1 MVHGSSSGSKKKT
14 KKAAKRKPVNL
25 QPQYLKYAQGDFHM
39 HSTCS
44 DGKFR
49 PAEVVAKAAANG
61 VMFLSLTDHDTMA
74 GVTEAMEAGRS
85 LGVFVLPGVEI
96 SAEEKGAENLHILG
110 YFCPGTDSVEIEAK
124 LLAIRQ
130 ARHKRG
136 KEMLRKL
143 ADMGIQLNWERVLQI
158 AGEAAPGRPHV
169 AEALV
174 EGGHVS
180 TFREAFSRYLS
191 NDGPAYAEGEHFPP
205 QDAIRMI
212 ENAGGVSVLA
222 HPWCCKDPLTLV
234 PTLAAAG
241 IHGVEVYHDSGKIDL
256 YGSLATESNL
266 LKLGGSDFHGI
277 DSMTEHAPGDIPL
290 PRKHIDLFLDMCK
303 VKWTVPLLA
312 KVNQMCSSA
321 NDVERTTIWTAML
334 GIVQDTVAAA
344 YSNAV
349 TLTHVVDGHYTDIEI
364 VKVAAPAAVDSLG

>member
-1 MVHGSSSGSKKKT
+1 MVHGSSNGGKKKA

-25 QPQYLKYAQGDFHM
+25 QPQYPKYAQGDFHM

-49 PAEVVAKAAANG
+49 PSEVIAKAAANG
-61 VMFLSLTDHDTMA
+61 VVYISLTDHDTMA
-74 GVTEAMEAGRS
+74 GVSEAMDMGRS

-96 SAEEKGAENLHILG
+96 SAEEAGAENLHILG
-110 YFCPGTDSVEIEAK
+110 YFCPGTDSVALEAK

-143 ADMGIQLNWERVLQI
+143 AEMGIHLNWDRVLEI

-180 TFREAFSRYLS
+180 NFREAFSRYLR

-205 QDAIRMI
+205 EDAIQMI
-212 ENAGGVSVLA
+212 DQAGGVSVLA
-222 HPWCCKDPLTLV
+222 HPWCCKNPLAIV

-241 IHGVEVYHDSGKIDL
+241 IHGMEVYHDTGKIDL

-266 LKLGGSDFHGI
+266 LRLGGSDFHGI
-277 DSMTEHAPGDIPL
+277 DPMTEHAPGDIPL
-290 PRKHIDLFLDMCK
+290 PRKHIDLFLELCK
-303 VKWTVPLLA
+303 TKWRVPLA
-312 KVNQMCSSA
+312 SKVVEMCTSA
-321 NDVERTTIWTAML
+321 NEVEKSTIWTEL
-334 GIVQDTVAAA
+334 FPLVKDTVDAS
-344 YSNAV
+344 YSDTV
-349 TLTHVVDGHYTDIEI
+349 TLTHTVDGHYTDIVI
-364 VKVAAPAAVDSLG
+364 AKCIIDNA

>member
-1 MVHGSSSGSKKKT
+1 MKPSHVLYSWMDFERFSRLCPWLVWRGNKPTGKWTTTAMVHGSSSGSKKKT

-25 QPQYLKYAQGDFHM
+25 QPQYLSKFPKLDHDHDDPDDGGVDVHEHVSHDMYPSNHAEYAQGDFHM
-39 HSTCS
+39 HRYLVFAVPVHIVDFVVRSTCS

-191 NDGPAYAEGEHFPP
+191 NDGPAYAEVIVTTSLTTTTMDEG
-205 QDAIRMI
+205 
-212 ENAGGVSVLA
+212 SV
-222 HPWCCKDPLTLV
+222 
-234 PTLAAAG
+234 
-241 IHGVEVYHDSGKIDL
+241 E
-256 YGSLATESNL
+256 
-266 LKLGGSDFHGI
+266 
-277 DSMTEHAPGDIPL
+277 
-290 PRKHIDLFLDMCK
+290 
-303 VKWTVPLLA
+303 
-312 KVNQMCSSA
+312 
-321 NDVERTTIWTAML
+321 
-334 GIVQDTVAAA
+334 
-344 YSNAV
+344 
-349 TLTHVVDGHYTDIEI
+349 
-364 VKVAAPAAVDSLG
+364 